1 MKNTLSG
8 CEMPLT
14 NEETVRYIDKVVQ
27 DAIEEIKDS
36 RQETIKKI
44 IHQELSKVL
53 DEKLHDVVKM
63 GARSALEELGLSQK
77 DVFELGNLLKNWR
90 TFKTEAGKSL
100 VSWITKFLITALVI
114 GLSLKT
120 GIVNVGLPK

>member
-1 MKNTLSG
+1 
-8 CEMPLT
+8 MPLT